1 MAVARKRAAVATSPN
16 TPVDDTGIRPAGRNG
31 REPIAV
37 PRLVPRGKTA
47 FDTVSWRLHD
57 SVIKAADGKVIFE
70 LKGIRAPT
78 SWSETAINIAASKY
92 FRIIAGQRETSIEG
106 MIRRVT
112 HWIAQKGLELGYLDT
127 VEETTILEES
137 LAFLMVQQMA
147 AFNSP
152 VWFNVG
158 VRQPPQCSACF
169 IQSVTD
175 DMDSILALAGSEGRL
190 FKGGSGTGSNLSPLR
205 GSRERLAGGGIA
217 SGPVSFMRAFDALAG
232 VIKSGGTTR
241 RAAKMVILN
250 MDHPDIVD
258 FIECKVREEE
268 KAMALIREGF
278 SSNFDGTDPD
288 SAYASISY
296 QNANHSVRIPDA
308 FMEAVKRDGEWKTY
322 NRTDHAVAA
331 TYQARDLWRKLA
343 YAAWRCGDPGV
354 QYDDVTNDWHTSPM
368 SGRINASNPCSEYLF
383 LDDTA
388 CNLSS
393 INLMKFLNERGDF
406 DLPLYR
412 DAVRTMALAME
423 IIVDASSYPTAS
435 IAQNSHDFRPL
446 GLGYANLGALLMH
459 YGVPYD
465 SDAGRTLAAALSA
478 YLSAEGYHMSAEISR
493 RIGSFPGF
501 DKNRAPMIRVMG
513 KHAKAADAI
522 PKTDGRFDAY
532 VTAAA
537 DRWHET
543 VQAGELWGYRNAQI
557 SVIAP
562 TGTIGLLMGCDTL
575 GLEPELS
582 LVKVKNLVGGGQLR
596 MVNHT
601 VTEALAEL
609 GYAPEAA
616 AAIVHHLETTGTI
629 EGAPGLAPEHLPV
642 FDCALAPVAGSRTI
656 APMGHL
662 KMLGA
667 VQPFLSGGASKTIN
681 LPNDATVEDI
691 EKIYMEAWR
700 LGVKSVAL
708 YRDGCKASQP
718 YETAKGKSTG
728 PVLRGAVREKLP
740 DERKAITHHFQVGGH
755 DGYVTVGLYPD
766 GRPGEMFF
774 RVTKEG
780 STVNGLMDSL
790 GISMSMALQHGVPL
804 KDLVRKLAH
813 MRFEP
818 SGATNNARIRFA
830 KSIPDYVARWLAV
843 EFLTEEERRSIG
855 LEGPAA
861 EASGNGHG
869 NLANAKPSTMV
880 KFETKPL
887 DAFVDGRRGPESDT
901 SAQSSHG
908 GPSGGNTDDSPSCHI
923 CGGIMV
929 RSGTCYACTVCGATS
944 GCS

>member
-1 MAVARKRAAVATSPN
+1 MAVSRKRTASPAD
-16 TPVDDTGIRPAGRNG
+16 PPPLRPAARLGRD
-31 REPIAV
+31 PIPV

-47 FDTVSWRLHD
+47 FDTVEWRRHD
-57 SVIKAADGKVIFE
+57 ALIRNAEGKTIFE
-70 LKGIRAPT
+70 QKGIRAPT
-78 SWSETAINIAASKY
+78 SWSETSVNIAASKY
-92 FRIIAGQRETSIEG
+92 FRMLDGRRESSIDG
-106 MIRRVT
+106 MIRRVC
-112 HWIAQKGLELGYLDT
+112 HWIAESGLQLGYLDSAD
-127 VEETTILEES
+127 EATTLEES
-137 LAFLMVQQMA
+137 LSYLMVQQMA

-158 VRQPPQCSACF
+158 VRTPPQCSACF

-175 DMDSILALAGSEGRL
+175 DMDSILALATSEGRL
-190 FKGGSGTGSNLSPLR
+190 FKGGSGTGSNLSALR
-205 GSRERLAGGGIA
+205 GSRERLSGGGIA

-268 KAMALIREGF
+268 KALALIRQGY
-278 SSNFDGTDPD
+278 SANFDGTDPD
-288 SAYASISY
+288 SAYASIAY

-308 FMEAVKRDGEWKTY
+308 FMEAVIRDGEWKTV
-322 NRTDHAVAA
+322 NRTDPAVG
-331 TYQARDLWRKLA
+331 TPMRARDLWRKLA

-354 QYDDVTNDWHTSPM
+354 QFDDLTNDWHTCPN

-388 CNLSS
+388 CNLAS
-393 INLMKFLNERGDF
+393 INLMRFLDARGELDVEQF
-406 DLPLYR
+406 R
-412 DAVRTMALAME
+412 AAVRTMALAME
-423 IIVDASSYPTAS
+423 IIVDASSYPTAA

-446 GLGYANLGALLMH
+446 GIGYANLGSLLMH
-459 YGVPYD
+459 YGFAYD
-465 SDAGRTLAAALSA
+465 SEAGRALAAGISAL
-478 YLSAEGYHMSAEISR
+478 LSAEGYHMSSEISKR
-493 RIGSFPGF
+493 MGPFAGF
-501 DKNRAPMIRVMG
+501 EKNRGPMLRVMG
-513 KHAKAADAI
+513 KHARAAEQVPVAD
-522 PKTDGRFDAY
+522 PRLGPLLT
-532 VTAAA
+532 TAV
-537 DRWHET
+537 DRWRDT

-582 LVKVKNLVGGGQLR
+582 LVKTKNLVGGGILR
-596 MVNHT
+596 MPNRT
-601 VTEALAEL
+601 VPDGLRARGYSAE
-609 GYAPEAA
+609 EI
-616 AAIVHHLETTGTI
+616 AAITAHIERTGTI
-629 EGAPGLAPEHLPV
+629 EGAPGLKAEDLPV
-642 FDCALAPVAGSRTI
+642 FDCALAPPGGSRTI
-656 APMGHL
+656 PPMGHL

-681 LPNDATVEDI
+681 LPNEATVEEI
-691 EKIYMEAWR
+691 EKIYLEAWR
-700 LGVKSVAL
+700 LGIKSVAL

-718 YETAKGKSTG
+718 FETGAG
-728 PVLRGAVREKLP
+728 RGGAEARIPARERLP
-740 DERKAITHHFQVGGH
+740 DQRKAVTHHFQVGGH

-766 GRPGEMFF
+766 GRPGEIFF

-804 KDLVRKLAH
+804 RDLVRKLAH
-813 MRFEP
+813 LRFEP
-818 SGATNNARIRFA
+818 AGATNNPKIRFA
-830 KSIPDYVARWLAV
+830 KSIPDYVARWLAT
-843 EFLTEEERRSIG
+843 EFLTEDDRRAIG

-861 EASGNGHG
+861 ENGHG
-869 NLANAKPSTMV
+869 AGAAPPAASQTV

-887 DAFVDGRRGPESDT
+887 DAFAPQP
-901 SAQSSHG
+901 AAAG
-908 GPSGGNTDDSPSCHI
+908 GVSDDSPSCHV